1 MTASTR
7 FRRALAGAMAVIL
20 SLALP
25 VAAENPPRP
34 PEYLIKAAY
43 LYNFAMFVE
52 WPRDAFS
59 SPDAPLVIGIL
70 GRDPF
75 GLAIDLAVENKRISK
90 RRIVVE
96 RVLPQQDLTA
106 LPDPLHRG
114 VGAGPHR
121 RAVPAPAD
129 SAHPHRRRCART
141 GQARRCRGV
150 RGQRQQGRLCDQ
162 PRRGAPR
169 PSHHQF
175 QDAWP
180 RQDRPLIDRRAFM
193 TFFTHA
199 SIKRK
204 LMLITTVTSSL
215 ALLLASAG
223 FVLYDLAAFRTRMSQ
238 DLVTQAEIISANSM
252 AALAFRDER
261 TVSEFLGALR
271 AKEEIEA
278 AAIYTPDGRLFAV
291 YHRDPAA
298 PHRAAVTPRGGRLP
312 LRRERA
318 ARVPRHR
325 PARAIPRHA
334 LHPVGHAAVVRA
346 AAELHGYRRDS
357 DARGGALRSAAVVSH
372 AARDL
377 RSRFS
382 ISSGP

>member
-1 MTASTR
+1 MTGDRGMTASTR

-52 WPRDAFS
+52 WPRDAFA
-59 SPDAPLVIGIL
+59 SPDAPLVIGIV

-75 GLAIDLAVENKRISK
+75 GSAIDHAVENKRISK

-96 RVLPQQDLTA
+96 RVQPQQDLRHCQILFIA
-106 LPDPLHRG
+106 ASERAR
-114 VGAGPHR
+114 VGELSQRLQTQPILI
-121 RAVPAPAD
+121 VDDAP
-129 SAHPHRRRCART
+129 RT

-150 RGQRQQGRLCDQ
+150 RGQRQQGRLRDQ
-162 PRRGAPR
+162 PGRGAPR
-169 PSHHQF
+169 PSDHQF

-180 RQDRPLIDRRAFM
+180 RQDGPLIDRRAFM

-238 DLVTQAEIISANSM
+238 DLMTQAEIISANSM

-261 TVSEFLGALR
+261 TVSEFLAALR

-291 YHRDPAA
+291 YQRDPQRRTALPSRPEAA
-298 PHRAAVTPRGGRLP
+298 GYRFDENA
-312 LRRERA
+312 LRVFHDIVLHEQIA
-318 ARVPRHR
+318 
-325 PARAIPRHA
+325 RHA

-346 AAELHGYRRDS
+346 AAELHGHRR
-357 DARGGALRSAAVVSH
+357 RS
-372 AARDL
+372 
-377 RSRFS
+377 
-382 ISSGP
+382 